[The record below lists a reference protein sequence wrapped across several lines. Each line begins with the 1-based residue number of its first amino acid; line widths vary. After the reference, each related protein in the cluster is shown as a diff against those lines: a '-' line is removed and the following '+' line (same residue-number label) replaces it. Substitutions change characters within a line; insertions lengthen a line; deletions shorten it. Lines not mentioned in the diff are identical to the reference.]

1 MGAPIQMRVWDD
13 RVELWN
19 EGGLPEG
26 YTPATLLEQHS
37 SRPRNK
43 NIANVFFKAGF
54 IDAWGRGYK
63 KYLRDCRIL

>member
-1 MGAPIQMRVWDD
+1 MGVPIQMRVWDD
-13 RVELWN
+13 RVEVWN

-43 NIANVFFKAGF
+43 NIANVFFQGGF
-54 IDAWGRGYK
+54 Y
-63 KYLRDCRIL
+63 